1 MIPVMRADLAYG
13 PHPSQRG
20 DLYVPKRPKAPVVCL
35 LHGGFWRMP
44 YGRDQMIPLAE
55 DLAAHGF
62 AVWNMEY
69 RRLGEGGGWPATF
82 EDVGMGI
89 DHLAALVA
97 SGEDLDL
104 SRVATMGHSAG
115 GHLALWAAGRHRA
128 AGAAAPKVHV
138 AASVGQAAVADLHRA
153 FELEL
158 SGGVVSE
165 LLGGDPTDQPTRYAF
180 ASPRALLPLRI
191 PQLLVHGTSD
201 DVVPV
206 EIARSYAKAAQEAGD
221 ATALL
226 ELPAADH
233 FAHLD
238 VLSPAWAAVRGWL
251 TQVLAP

>member
-1 MIPVMRADLAYG
+1 MIPLMRADLAYG

-20 DLYVPKRPKAPVVCL
+20 DLYVPERPKAPVVCL

-44 YGRDQMIPLAE
+44 YGRDQMVPLAE
-55 DLAAHGF
+55 DLVAHGF
-62 AVWNMEY
+62 AVWNLEY
-69 RRLGEGGGWPATF
+69 RRLGEGGGWPTTF
-82 EDVGMGI
+82 EDVALGI
-89 DHLAALVA
+89 DHLAALVEG
-97 SGEDLDL
+97 GEDLDL

-115 GHLALWAAGRHRA
+115 GHLALWAAGRHHVQ
-128 AGAAAPKVHV
+128 GSPNPKVRV
-138 AASVGQAAVADLHRA
+138 AATVGQAAVADLHRA
-153 FELEL
+153 FELDL
-158 SGGVVSE
+158 SQSVVAE
-165 LLGGDPTDQPTRYAF
+165 LLGGSPSDHPERYAS

-201 DVVPV
+201 DVVPI
-206 EIARSYAKAAQEAGD
+206 EIARSYAKAAQDAGD
-221 ATALL
+221 AAALL